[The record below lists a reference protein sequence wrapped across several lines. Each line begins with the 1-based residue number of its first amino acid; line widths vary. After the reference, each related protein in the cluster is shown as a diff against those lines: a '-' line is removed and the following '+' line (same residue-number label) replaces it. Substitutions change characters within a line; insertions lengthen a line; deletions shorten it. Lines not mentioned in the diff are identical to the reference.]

1 MGKYDGMNVA
11 ALKAECKSAGI
22 AGYSKLR
29 KSELVAA
36 LEAHEAIQAPE
47 EEPIPEPEPARPVE
61 VKGRSVGATTMA
73 AEVSSGAVASKR
85 EPFKRYP
92 DKQARNRAKAR
103 RRAIRAAGFQAG
115 C

>member
-1 MGKYDGMNVA
+1 VGKYDSMNVA

-36 LEAHEAIQAPE
+36 LEAHEGAQVPE
-47 EEPIPEPEPARPVE
+47 EEPIPEPEPAKPVE

-73 AEVSSGAVASKR
+73 VEASKR
-85 EPFKRYP
+85 EPFQRYP
-92 DKQARNRAKAR
+92 NKQARNRAKAR

>member
-1 MGKYDGMNVA
+1 MGKYDGMNVS

-29 KSELVAA
+29 KPELVAA
-36 LEAHEAIQAPE
+36 LEAHEAAQAPE
-47 EEPIPEPEPARPVE
+47 EEPIPEPEPAKPVE

-73 AEVSSGAVASKR
+73 VEASKVER
-85 EPFKRYP
+85 KRFTKYP
-92 DKQARNRAKAR
+92 TKQARNRAKAR